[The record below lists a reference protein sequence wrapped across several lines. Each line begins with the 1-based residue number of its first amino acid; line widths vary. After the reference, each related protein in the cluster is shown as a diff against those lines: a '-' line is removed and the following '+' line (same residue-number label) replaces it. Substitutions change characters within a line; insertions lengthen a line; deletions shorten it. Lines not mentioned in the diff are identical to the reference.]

1 MISRLK
7 SVVTLVTLENCES
20 SAIRKSVSAVSFI
33 ATPEIKHQN
42 TSFCQRHILEAS
54 SEKVVKEFY
63 LVLATY
69 GGLENLALQK
79 RIYKN
84 LFTHILPKYFNI
96 AIM

>member
-1 MISRLK
+1 MWISRLK

-54 SEKVVKEFY
+54 SEKVVKDFY
-63 LVLATY
+63 PVLATY
-69 GGLENLALQK
+69 GGLENLVLQNSK
-79 RIYKN
+79 
-84 LFTHILPKYFNI
+84 
-96 AIM
+96 